1 LLQVLISG
9 LSLSAYYALLALGFA
24 MIYSTLRIFNIAH
37 AAVFGAAAYSFY
49 ILYRIFGFNIWGS
62 LVVGV
67 AIAAIFGLLVDIFI
81 YRVLAARGGGTFSI
95 FIASLGV
102 ASLFEAMALLF
113 THGTPLV
120 AHTGSLLPITIGA
133 VSFRPLDILVISS
146 VAILYGVLFYA
157 IMHTRTGLEI
167 RALADN
173 HTMAGVVGIDTNR
186 TRTAIFAIASSLAGL
201 AGILTVYDSGIVP
214 TTGLN
219 LLFVTIVAVIFGGTR
234 YLFMGALGGSIMM
247 GLVTAFA
254 GFFFPQWVTVIVFL
268 LLILLLIWRPQG
280 FFA

>member
-1 LLQVLISG
+1 MLQVLVSG

-37 AAVFGAAAYSFY
+37 AAVFGAAAYVFY
-49 ILYRIFGFNIWGS
+49 FLYRVENINLFVS
-62 LVVGV
+62 LLITV
-67 AIAAIFGLLVDIFI
+67 ICAALLGLLIDLSI
-81 YRVLAARGGGTFSI
+81 YRPLTARGGGTFNI

-102 ASLFEAMALLF
+102 ATLFEAVALLA

-120 AHTGSLLPITIGA
+120 AHAGSLTSISIGT
-133 VSFRPLDILVISS
+133 VSFRLLDVVVVAS
-146 VAILYGVLFYA
+146 VAVLYGVLFYA
-157 IMHTRTGLEI
+157 IMTTRTGLEI

-186 TRTAIFAIASSLAGL
+186 ARTSIFLIASALAGL
-201 AGILTVYDSGIVP
+201 AGILTVYDSGVVP

-219 LLFVTIVAVIFGGTR
+219 LLFVTFVAVIFGGTR
-234 YLFMGALGGSIMM
+234 RLFMGALGGSVVM

-254 GFFFPQWVTVIVFL
+254 GFFFPQWVMVIVFL
-268 LLILLLIWRPQG
+268 LLIALLIARPQG
-280 FFA
+280 FFG

>member
-1 LLQVLISG
+1 VLQVLISG

-24 MIYSTLRIFNIAH
+24 LIYSTLRIFHIAH
-37 AAVFGAAAYSFY
+37 AAVFGAAAYAFY
-49 ILYRIFGFNIWGS
+49 GLYQVHGLNLWLSVI
-62 LVVGV
+62 V
-67 AIAAIFGLLVDIFI
+67 AIATGAAFGLLVDVVI
-81 YRVLAARGGGTFSI
+81 YRTLAARGGGTFSI

-113 THGTPLV
+113 TRGTPLV
-120 AHTGSLLPITIGA
+120 AHTGSLLPISIGP
-133 VSFRPLDILVISS
+133 VSFRLLDIIVVCG

-157 IMHTRTGLEI
+157 VMHTRTGLEI

-173 HTMAGVVGIDTNR
+173 PNMAGVVGIDTNR
-186 TRTAIFAIASSLAGL
+186 ARTSIFLIASALAGL

-219 LLFVTIVAVIFGGTR
+219 LLFITIVAVIFGGTR
-234 YLFMGALGGSIMM
+234 YLFMGTLGGSVVM

-268 LLILLLIWRPQG
+268 LLIFLLIARPKG
-280 FFA
+280 FFG

>member
-1 LLQVLISG
+1 
-9 LSLSAYYALLALGFA
+9 

-37 AAVFGAAAYSFY
+37 AAVFGAAAYVFY
-49 ILYRIFGFNIWGS
+49 VLYQVYGVNIWVS
-62 LVVGV
+62 VLAAV
-67 AIAAIFGLLVDIFI
+67 AAAAIFGLLIDIFI

-102 ASLFEAMALLF
+102 ASLFEAVALLF
-113 THGTPLV
+113 TRGTPVV
-120 AHTGSLLPITIGA
+120 AHTGSLLTITAGA
-133 VSFRPLDILVISS
+133 VSFRLLDVIVVSS
-146 VAILYGVLFYA
+146 VALLYGLLFYA
-157 IMHTRTGLEI
+157 VMHTRTGLEI

-173 HTMAGVVGIDTNR
+173 ATMAGVVGIDTRR
-186 TRTAIFAIASSLAGL
+186 TRTSIFLIASALAGL
-201 AGILTVYDSGIVP
+201 AGILTVYDSGVVP

-234 YLFMGALGGSIMM
+234 YLFMGALGGSVVM

-254 GFFFPQWVTVIVFL
+254 GFFFPQWVTIIVFL
-268 LLILLLIWRPQG
+268 LLILLLIARPRG

>member
-1 LLQVLISG
+1 VLQVLISG

-24 MIYSTLRIFNIAH
+24 LIYSTLRIFHIAH
-37 AAVFGAAAYSFY
+37 AAVFGAAAYAFY
-49 ILYRIFGFNIWGS
+49 ALYQVQGLNLWLSVI
-62 LVVGV
+62 V
-67 AIAAIFGLLVDIFI
+67 AIAIAAAFGLLIDIVI
-81 YRVLAARGGGTFSI
+81 YRTLEARGGGTFSI

-120 AHTGSLLPITIGA
+120 AHTGSLLPISVGA
-133 VSFRPLDILVISS
+133 VSFRLLDIIVVAG
-146 VAILYGVLFYA
+146 VAILYGALFYA
-157 IMHTRTGLEI
+157 VMHTRTGLEI

-173 HTMAGVVGIDTNR
+173 QTMAGVVGIDTNR
-186 TRTAIFAIASSLAGL
+186 ARTSIFLIASALAGI

-219 LLFVTIVAVIFGGTR
+219 LLFITIVAVIFGGTR
-234 YLFMGALGGSIMM
+234 YLFMGTLGGSVVM

-268 LLILLLIWRPQG
+268 LLIFLLIARPKG
-280 FFA
+280 FFG

>member
-1 LLQVLISG
+1 MLQVLISG

-37 AAVFGAAAYSFY
+37 AAVFGAAAYAFY
-49 ILYRIFGFNIWGS
+49 VLYQAYGVNIWVS
-62 LVVGV
+62 VLAAV
-67 AIAAIFGLLVDIFI
+67 ALAALFGLLIDVSI

-102 ASLFEAMALLF
+102 ASLFEALALLL
-113 THGTPLV
+113 TRGTPVV
-120 AHTGSLLPITIGA
+120 AHTGSLVTITAGA
-133 VSFRPLDILVISS
+133 VSFRVLDVIVVSS

-157 IMHTRTGLEI
+157 VMHTRTGLEI

-173 HTMAGVVGIDTNR
+173 RVMAGVVGIDTGR
-186 TRTAIFAIASSLAGL
+186 TRTSIFLIASALAGL
-201 AGILTVYDSGIVP
+201 AGILTVYDSGVVP

-234 YLFMGALGGSIMM
+234 YLFLGALGGSIVM

-268 LLILLLIWRPQG
+268 LLIALLIARPQG